1 MVLALTLQIIKT
13 LLPIFLNPHLEDNS
27 EHKFKLGFLEDKM
40 SSSITEA
47 FVKQFNANIMF
58 LSQQK
63 GSRLQG
69 LVRKETQRGK
79 SQFFDRLGPVTA
91 TKKTSRH
98 SDTPQIDTPHSRRR
112 VTMSD
117 YEHADL
123 IDDADKV
130 RTLIDPASEYAMTFV
145 WAFGRAKDDEIIA
158 AADGNAF
165 GGEEGST
172 VIALPNSQ
180 KLACVSGGAGSNMNV
195 ECLRRTKEKFDAND
209 VDESIRRYIAQQSS
223 QLTALLGETEVTS
236 ADFNTVKALVQG
248 DLDTFLGF
256 TFVRLE
262 RLLLQSGTLAFD
274 VTTGAVGSGGGDA
287 DGYRRVLS
295 WAEDGLI
302 LTTGEDIKTRIDE
315 RADKSYSTQVFTAM
329 TIGSTRLEEVKVVQI
344 LANEA

>member
-1 MVLALTLQIIKT
+1 
-13 LLPIFLNPHLEDNS
+13 
-27 EHKFKLGFLEDKM
+27 M

-79 SQFFDRLGPVTA
+79 SQFFDRLGPVVA

-130 RTLIDPASEYAMTFV
+130 RMLIDPASEYAMTFV

-158 AADGNAF
+158 AADGSAF

-172 VIALPNSQ
+172 VVAHPNSQ
-180 KLACVSGGAGSNMNV
+180 KIACVSGGSGSNLNV
-195 ECLRRTKEKFDAND
+195 ECLRRAKQKFDSND
-209 VDESIRRYIAQQSS
+209 VDESIRRYIAQTSS
-223 QLTALLGETEVTS
+223 QLTSLLGETEVTS

-248 DLDTFLGF
+248 EIDTFLGF
-256 TFVRLE
+256 TYIRTE
-262 RLLLQSGTLAFD
+262 RLLTQGSALTFDQATGEVGT
-274 VTTGAVGSGGGDA
+274 GSGDA
-287 DGYRRVLS
+287 NGYRRVLC
-295 WAEDGLI
+295 WAMDGLI

-315 RADKSYSTQVFTAM
+315 RPDKSYSTQVFTAM
-329 TIGSTRLEEVKVVQI
+329 TIGATRLEEEKVVVL